1 MRMSGSKNEIF
12 PHASDESSSKGSD
25 NREDDQ
31 KEGTLID
38 PIEEVA
44 KESVE
49 TGEDE
54 GKVKVGTSEA
64 VEEKDE

>member
-1 MRMSGSKNEIF
+1 MLPRNQVRRAATTEKMIRK
-12 PHASDESSSKGSD
+12 
-25 NREDDQ
+25 R
-31 KEGTLID
+31 GTLID

-49 TGEDE
+49 IGEDE